1 MADEIIAGATPVA
14 VEAPAVAPVA
24 SVAPPVVSPVVEAAS
39 APVAPPEPIA
49 EAASV
54 EPVAPVAEAPVEV
67 APTDKPAESAAE
79 PIETP
84 KPTYEAF
91 TLPEGLNVAPE
102 QLEAFTSVLA
112 EYGLTQEAGQKLMD
126 LHAGALKE
134 MSTQFEQRQRDAFD
148 QTRADWRGQV
158 DKKFG
163 NRRDAVVNDAKWAIE
178 TLVPTAKERQA
189 LWSTFAYTGVGDHP
203 AMIDLLSRAAAKMR
217 ERAAPATGVP
227 NTKPI
232 SAAERRYS
240 K

>member
-1 MADEIIAGATPVA
+1 
-14 VEAPAVAPVA
+14 VA
-24 SVAPPVVSPVVEAAS
+24 SVAAPALAPAVEAAPATVAPAESVVEAARVE
-39 APVAPPEPIA
+39 AP
-49 EAASV
+49 V
-54 EPVAPVAEAPVEV
+54 EPVAEAAAD
-67 APTDKPAESAAE
+67 APTDKAADPATEVV
-79 PIETP
+79 ETP

-91 TLPEGLNVAPE
+91 TLPEGLNAAPE

-112 EYGLTQEAGQKLMD
+112 EHGLSQEAGQKLMD

-134 MSTQFEQRQRDAFD
+134 MSAQLEQRQRDAFD

-178 TLVPTAKERQA
+178 TLVPSAKERQA
-189 LWSTFAYTGVGDHP
+189 LWNTFAYTGVGDHP

-217 ERAAPATGVP
+217 ERPAPATGVP